1 MSRWKHGLK
10 AAVVMCAGLSGSAWG
25 SLMVFDNPGGQF
37 AWTRSFNIGG
47 PGSSRG
53 QGLDITQPS
62 TQSGAPSDYTLL
74 NHVSTPLTSTSV
86 GSISIQS
93 EGQNARVANDGELVT
108 VTLFGLPAATF
119 RLPHLYQEGQSVG
132 PSAGFGFG
140 ATVGYYTFATGTVP
154 LFGETG
160 VVGVRLMIDGA
171 AHYGWIHVLWD
182 LPGSY
187 RPLMW
192 AYETEANT
200 PALVTVPAPG
210 AAVGLLGVGAIAGV
224 RRRR

>member
-10 AAVVMCAGLSGSAWG
+10 AALVMCAGLSGSAWG

-37 AWTRSFNIGG
+37 AWTRSFNLGG

-62 TQSGAPSDYTLL
+62 TQSGAPSEYTLL
-74 NHVSTPLTSTSV
+74 NHVTTPLTSSSM
-86 GSISIQS
+86 GSLSIWR
-93 EGQNARVANDGELVT
+93 EGENALVANDGEMVT
-108 VTLFGLPAATF
+108 VMLFGLPTSTF
-119 RLPHLYQEGQSVG
+119 RLPRLYQAGQFVG
-132 PSAGFGFG
+132 PSAEFGFS
-140 ATVGYYTFATGTVP
+140 ATVGYTSFPTGSVP
-154 LFGETG
+154 LIGETG
-160 VVGVRLMIDGA
+160 VVGVRLMMDGA
-171 AHYGWIHVLWD
+171 AHYGWIHVLWGS
-182 LPGSY
+182 PGSY

-210 AAVGLLGVGAIAGV
+210 AAALLGFGALAGG